1 MVAFVNTKLDESTTS
16 MNEMIKRERDI
27 ISQFRRLRDNT
38 ELDPRFADVAN
49 TLNIELRRLGLD
61 IEIIELRERDSVR
74 SSS

>member
-1 MVAFVNTKLDESTTS
+1 VVAFVNTKLDESTTS